1 MRIRIQAMLELH
13 ILKYLMTHEHMSD
26 QERGR
31 LLGWSLSYFREKNGI
46 PKGTFYRAVKVLVSE
61 GFIIKQKR
69 GFYLLSDEFRFRC
82 NHIKDGD
89 FISSL

>member
-1 MRIRIQAMLELH
+1 MLELH
-13 ILKYLMTHEHMSD
+13 ILKYLMQHEQMSI
-26 QERGR
+26 QQQGR
-31 LLGWSLSYFREKNGI
+31 LLGWSLSYLRECNHI

-61 GFIIKQKR
+61 GFIVKQKR